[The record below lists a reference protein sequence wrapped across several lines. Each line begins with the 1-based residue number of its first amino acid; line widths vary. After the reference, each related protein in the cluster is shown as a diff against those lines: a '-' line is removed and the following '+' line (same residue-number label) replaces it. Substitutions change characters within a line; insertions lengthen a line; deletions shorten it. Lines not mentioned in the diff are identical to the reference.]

1 MEGNP
6 MKKLSFALAAAA
18 ALVVVA
24 ATGGIAPA
32 DAQVTIRT
40 GEGGVGVRV
49 GPSRHE
55 GYRARHG
62 EYRAYGRADCRTE
75 IVRKERPNGTV
86 VVRKTRICD

>member
-1 MEGNP
+1 
-6 MKKLSFALAAAA
+6 MKKLCFALAAAA
-18 ALVVVA
+18 TLAVGA
-24 ATGGIAPA
+24 ATTGGIAPA

-55 GYRARHG
+55 GYRA
-62 EYRAYGRADCRTE
+62 YNRADCRTV

-86 VVRKTRICD
+86 VVRKTRVCD